1 MVNEI
6 DSLSERL
13 RRLGSSFDLPGRRR
27 ELAQLTDESGKPA
40 FWNDPARAQEVMRR
54 IAVLT
59 DLLTRIEKLDRD
71 LKETAEISQL
81 ISADAD
87 QSSAAELADHVGAIR
102 RDLEKLEERAVFN
115 SPEDVRSAIVSIHP
129 GAGGTESCDWA
140 EMLYRMY
147 TRYAESQGL
156 GWRVLDLQPGE
167 EAGIKDATME
177 VTGPYAYG
185 LFKSEMGVHR
195 LVRESP
201 FDSSG
206 RRHTSF
212 AAVSVLPEADEVEVN
227 INAGDLQTDTF
238 RAGGHGGQ
246 NVNKVSSAV
255 RLTHIPTGIT
265 VVCQNERSQF
275 QNRQNALKVLRTR
288 LYDYYRRQ
296 QEAERHRLEAAKTDI
311 AWGHQIRS
319 YVLFPYRL
327 VRDHRT
333 GYETHDIESVL
344 DGRLD
349 AFVHA
354 FLTRPAVSENTT
366 TANPK
371 KGDRP

>member
-1 MVNEI
+1 
-6 DSLSERL
+6 
-13 RRLGSSFDLPGRRR
+13 
-27 ELAQLTDESGKPA
+27 
-40 FWNDPARAQEVMRR
+40 MRR

-59 DLLTRIEKLDRD
+59 DLLARIEKLDRD
-71 LKETAEISQL
+71 LKETAEIGQL

-87 QSSAAELADHVGAIR
+87 ESAAAELADHVETIR
-102 RDLEKLEERAVFN
+102 LDLEKLEERAVFN
-115 SPEDVRSAIVSIHP
+115 SPEDARSAIVSIHP

-147 TRYAESQGL
+147 TRYAELQGL

-167 EAGIKDATME
+167 EAGIKDATIE

-201 FDSSG
+201 FDASG

-212 AAVSVLPEADEVEVN
+212 AAVSVLPEVDEVEVN
-227 INAGDLQTDTF
+227 ISAGDLQTDTF

-296 QEAERHRLEAAKTDI
+296 QDAERQKLEAAKTDI

-333 GYETHDIESVL
+333 GCETHDVDAVL

-354 FLTRPAVSENTT
+354 FLTRPSQSDNATMT
-366 TANPK
+366 NPK
-371 KGDRP
+371 KGDRQ

>member
-1 MVNEI
+1 
-6 DSLSERL
+6 
-13 RRLGSSFDLPGRRR
+13 
-27 ELAQLTDESGKPA
+27 
-40 FWNDPARAQEVMRR
+40 MRR
-54 IAVLT
+54 IAMLT
-59 DLLTRIEKLDRD
+59 DLLTRIERLDQEI
-71 LKETAEISQL
+71 KETAEIGQL

-87 QSSAAELADHVGAIR
+87 ESTTAELAGHVETIR
-102 RDLEKLEERAVFN
+102 LELERLEERALFS
-115 SPEDVRSAIVSIHP
+115 SPEDARAAIVSIHP

-147 TRYAESQGL
+147 TRYAEMQGL

-167 EAGIKDATME
+167 EAGLKDATIE
-177 VTGPYAYG
+177 VTGTYAYG

-212 AAVSVLPEADEVEVN
+212 AAVSVLPEIDEVEVN
-227 INAGDLQTDTF
+227 INAADLQTDTF

-296 QEAERHRLEAAKTDI
+296 QEAERQKLEAAKTDI

-333 GYETHDIESVL
+333 GFETHDVEAVL

-349 AFVHA
+349 GFVHA
-354 FLTRPAVSENTT
+354 FLTHPAGSDDAAI
-366 TANPK
+366 ANPK
-371 KGDRP
+371 KGDRQ